1 MPPYLGE
8 PDEPNKPHWCIVMV
22 PEDESATVTF
32 MQNADMKN
40 LTQANAAQKAAELNA
55 KLGH

>member
-1 MPPYLGE
+1 
-8 PDEPNKPHWCIVMV
+8 MV